1 MVAIMIKAHEKNT
14 LEKWTMILYYDI
26 FKRNFMI
33 LYYVFERKGGLIANV
48 TGS

>member
-1 MVAIMIKAHEKNT
+1 MMIKAHEKNT
-14 LEKWTMILYYDI
+14 LEIWAMIRYYDI

-33 LYYVFERKGGLIANV
+33 LYYDFERKGGLIVNV